1 MLGEGGSGGLVSAVS
16 AASAPYPGVK
26 QRCWRPRLA
35 ASKELGK
42 QHPTDAGVQGWAKGG
57 RARWERA
64 SGACPLPAYRDAQ
77 PQREAQ
83 EWRVLWAPY
92 LGEQETAPQAVL
104 CRRVE
109 QYRSAL
115 FVCVGT
121 PLVPATNTAA
131 ERSLRPPVIARKIR
145 GGQAGTGGAGDHD
158 DLGEHLRHLAS
169 AGAQPR
175 RRVPPSPRRT
185 QLTRLTLNSNPA

>member
-35 ASKELGK
+35 ASKEPGK

-64 SGACPLPAYRDAQ
+64 SGAGPLPAYRDAQ

-92 LGEQETAPQAVL
+92 LGEQETAPQAV
-104 CRRVE
+104 V
-109 QYRSAL
+109 
-115 FVCVGT
+115 
-121 PLVPATNTAA
+121 
-131 ERSLRPPVIARKIR
+131 
-145 GGQAGTGGAGDHD
+145 
-158 DLGEHLRHLAS
+158 
-169 AGAQPR
+169 
-175 RRVPPSPRRT
+175 RRT
-185 QLTRLTLNSNPA
+185 RLSTRKAMALSIVLPPG